1 MFGIGIAELIVIM
14 IIAFVVVGP
23 DKLPQIA
30 RALGKGI
37 FELKRA
43 TEGIREE
50 IEKEGDKLGEVLE
63 ETKKGEGGKEGRG

>member
-1 MFGIGIAELIVIM
+1 MFGVGIAELIVIM

-23 DKLPQIA
+23 EKLPQIA

-50 IEKEGDKLGEVLE
+50 IEQQGDQLGEVLE
-63 ETKKGEGGKEGRG
+63 GEKKGRGEKDGRE

>member
-1 MFGIGIAELIVIM
+1 MFGIGIPELIVIM

-23 DKLPQIA
+23 EKLPQIA

-50 IEKEGDKLGEVLE
+50 IENEGDKLEEILE
-63 ETKKGEGGKEGRG
+63 ETKKGKGEAEGRG

>member
-1 MFGIGIAELIVIM
+1 MFGIGIPELIVIM

-23 DKLPQIA
+23 EKLPQIA

-50 IEKEGDKLGEVLE
+50 IEGEGDQLREILK
-63 ETKKGEGGKEGRG
+63 ETKKEKGGKEGRG

>member
-1 MFGIGIAELIVIM
+1 VFGIGIAELIVIM

>member
-23 DKLPQIA
+23 EKLPQIA

-43 TEGIREE
+43 TEGIRED
-50 IEKEGDKLGEVLE
+50 IEQQGEQLEEVLAGK
-63 ETKKGEGGKEGRG
+63 KKGRDGEEDRE

>member
-23 DKLPQIA
+23 EKLPQIA
-30 RALGKGI
+30 KALGKGI

-43 TEGIREE
+43 TDGLREE
-50 IEKEGDKLGEVLE
+50 LESEGDKLGEILKDK
-63 ETKKGEGGKEGRG
+63 KKGGDGTKGRE

>member
-23 DKLPQIA
+23 EKLPQIA

-43 TEGIREE
+43 TEDIREE
-50 IEKEGDKLGEVLE
+50 IETEGDQLE
-63 ETKKGEGGKEGRG
+63 EILKETKKEQGGKEGRR